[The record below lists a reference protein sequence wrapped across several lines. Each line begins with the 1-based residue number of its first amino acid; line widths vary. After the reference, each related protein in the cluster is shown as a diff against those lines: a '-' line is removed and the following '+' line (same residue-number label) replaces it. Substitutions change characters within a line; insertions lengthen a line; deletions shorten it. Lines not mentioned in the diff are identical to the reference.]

1 MVSHQGQQLEG
12 MRVLRVFNNNV
23 VLAQTPG
30 SDEEVILT
38 GRGLGFQARPGDP
51 VDSRKVIR
59 TFVPSDGR
67 DPDHVA
73 QMLAGIPPEIIQI
86 VSDSL
91 APAGLQQMA
100 QESPSLVVALADH
113 TEGAIQRQAQGIS
126 IEYPLKGEVENL
138 YPGEYAQGQA
148 FVGAVNHQL
157 DDPIPAQEAVAVA
170 LHIVNAGF
178 SNGDLT
184 YTYQMTG
191 VIEQVLTIIEESFGV
206 RLDRS
211 SVNVARFITH
221 MRYLF
226 VRIYQGKQ
234 LHEEPSPVVAAIR
247 ESFPDALRCAD
258 DCAAVIGL
266 RLGSQLSADE
276 ESYMTLHIAR
286 VVSDARSSAA

>member
-1 MVSHQGQQLEG
+1 MADKQHEG

-23 VLAQTPG
+23 VLAHADG

-51 VDSRKVIR
+51 VDPSKIIR

-73 QMLAGIPPEIIQI
+73 QMLAGIPPETIQI

-91 APAGLQQMA
+91 APAGLQQMVND
-100 QESPSLVVALADH
+100 SPSLLVALADH
-113 TEGAIQRQAQGIS
+113 TEGAIQRQTRGVS
-126 IEYPLKGEVENL
+126 VEYPLQGEVENL
-138 YPGEYAQGQA
+138 YPGEYAQGKA
-148 FVGAVNHQL
+148 FIEAVNRQL
-157 DDPIPAQEAVAVA
+157 DAPLPATEAVAIA
-170 LHIVNAGF
+170 LHLVNAGF
-178 SNGDLT
+178 SIGDLT

-191 VIEQVLTIIEESFGV
+191 IIEQVLTIIEESFGV
-206 RLDRS
+206 NLDRE

-234 LHEEPSPVVAAIR
+234 LHEELSPVVEAIR
-247 ESFPDALRCAD
+247 ASYPEALRCAG

-266 RLGSQLSADE
+266 RLGSQLSPDE
-276 ESYMTLHIAR
+276 EAYMTLHIAR
-286 VVSDARSSAA
+286 VVSDARTMQH

>member
-1 MVSHQGQQLEG
+1 MVGQQHED
-12 MRVLRVFNNNV
+12 MKVLRVFNNNV
-23 VLAQTPG
+23 VLAHRTG

-38 GRGLGFQARPGDP
+38 GRGLGFQARPGDS
-51 VDSRKVIR
+51 VDMNKVIR
-59 TFVPSDGR
+59 TFVPSQGR

-100 QESPSLVVALADH
+100 QDSPALVVALADH
-113 TEGAIQRQAQGIS
+113 TEGAIQRQERGINV
-126 IEYPLKGEVENL
+126 EYPLQGEVENL
-138 YPGEYAQGQA
+138 YPGEYAQGKA
-148 FVGAVNHQL
+148 FIDALNKQL
-157 DDPIPAQEAVAVA
+157 DNPIPAQEAVAIA
-170 LHIVNAGF
+170 LHLVSSGF
-178 SNGDLT
+178 ANGDLT

-191 VIEQVLTIIEESFGV
+191 VIEQVLAIIEESFGV

-234 LHEEPSPVVAAIR
+234 LHEEPSPVVEAIR
-247 ESFPDALRCAD
+247 ESFPEALRCAD

-266 RLGSQLSADE
+266 RLDSELSADE

-286 VVSDARSSAA
+286 VVGDAKANR